1 MFQKMLL
8 SIFVLVGV
16 TSMVAGDAEA
26 NWSETFDNMAFD
38 LSTWVWGCY
47 PDITKT
53 FTHNITDK
61 PGTTNDYLTL
71 RETTSVGSS
80 PYPGSAFGMGFG
92 SNQTF
97 TDVRVGAVINVAGD
111 DSRNLFGIAARA
123 NYFVDPDGSM
133 SGAPGM
139 VTTGCYMLLYH
150 WEDGPSNVRIE
161 ILKIY
166 MNDDE
171 IMKVWQ
177 PEVPVP
183 GLDHVRSHYVELDVV
198 GSGPVY
204 VTGSIYEYKGGPLL
218 VRTPT
223 MVDTSGNDPWEKP
236 GLNDG
241 VYDSGKSSI
250 FSINQDAVPVGYHS
264 SFDSVSSVSDGP
276 AAVCLSPA
284 NGTIGVSR
292 DADLSWKE
300 AAFATSRELWFGKP
314 GLMQKVTPPGTS
326 YDPGTL
332 EFSQTYEWRVDEIGS
347 ATVQGHVWTFTT
359 GPCFAVD
366 DFESYADDAAIAA
379 KWVDVFLGV
388 FLDTGTVHS
397 GAKAMRLQYQNQ
409 YPPYI
414 TEATRTFTAAQDW
427 TANDVKALSLFF
439 RGRADN
445 VEQEMYVK
453 LEDAD
458 GASYKVIHPYK
469 FAVQS
474 ELSWYEWTI
483 DLKNFSDGNDVKLDA
498 IKKITIGTG
507 DGFKS
512 GQSEE
517 PPDIDTIY
525 IDDVTLCPCRC
536 FNLEKLDLRS
546 DLDGNCKVNFEDLAV
561 MANGWLNDGLSI
573 K

>member
-1 MFQKMLL
+1 MAKKKLVT
-8 SIFVLVGV
+8 ICVLMGLIAA
-16 TSMVAGDAEA
+16 VAGVAKA

-38 LSTWVWGCY
+38 QTWIFNCY
-47 PDITKT
+47 PDLTKT
-53 FTHNITDK
+53 FTHNITDR
-61 PGTTNDYLTL
+61 PDTTNDYLTL
-71 RETTSVGSS
+71 SDTPPVSS
-80 PYPGSAFGMGFG
+80 GGSAFGVG
-92 SNQTF
+92 SPNEVF
-97 TDVRVGAVINVAGD
+97 TDVRFGAVVNVMGD
-111 DSRNLFGIAARA
+111 ASHNIHVLAARTE
-123 NYFVDPDGSM
+123 YFISTGPPYP
-133 SGAPGM
+133 APGIISS
-139 VTTGCYMLLYH
+139 GYCLLIG
-150 WEDGPSNVRIE
+150 WGNGPANLSIEVQKYVNLSNMMSI
-161 ILKIY
+161 
-166 MNDDE
+166 DDE
-171 IMKVWQ
+171 AA
-177 PEVPVP
+177 VP
-183 GLDHVRSHYVELDVV
+183 GLNHARSYYAELDIV
-198 GSGPVY
+198 GSDPTY
-204 VTGSIYEYKGGPLL
+204 VTGCLYEYKGGPLVAKL
-218 VRTPT
+218 PT
-223 MVDTSGNDPWEKP
+223 LIDTSAKDLWEDAGKRDAPFLSGISGIAGMNEDPVPP
-236 GLNDG
+236 GYRVTFDD
-241 VYDSGKSSI
+241 VSSI
-250 FSINQDAVPVGYHS
+250 SN
-264 SFDSVSSVSDGP
+264 GP
-276 AAVCLSPA
+276 AAVNPNPA
-284 NGTIGVSR
+284 DGAKGISR

-314 GLMQKVTPPGTS
+314 GLMQKVTPAGAS
-326 YDPGTL
+326 YALSTL
-332 EFSQTYEWRVDEIGS
+332 DFSQTYEWRVDEIGTGPV
-347 ATVQGHVWTFTT
+347 TVAGHVWTFTT